1 MADQRGR
8 EGILE
13 ERLHEIEHIRSLE
26 PDYVVNLKHGIVREA
41 YELFLT
47 HFGPNSINDLKAA
60 IAPGRV
66 NLMGDH
72 VDYCDGFVLPMA
84 IPLYTAVV
92 GRPANDQCRGFTNVF
107 SSYFEDPIT
116 VVQPYERKKKE
127 DVRWGRYIQG
137 VLALTRCNLC
147 FDIVVH
153 SSIPM
158 GSGLS
163 SSAAL
168 ELSFY
173 CFVSQF
179 CSDALP
185 GGVKGAELCQR
196 VEHEFLN
203 VPCGIMDQFV
213 ISFAEYAHALRIDC
227 RSLAFDLIPM
237 SISHDALFLI
247 INSGVHHTHSGGEYA
262 KRRETVEKALSVFGV
277 TSWRDVTYQLM
288 QEKSSLLDI
297 VTLDCAFHVVD
308 EIERTMKASEALL
321 DNDITHFGRFMCE
334 SHHSLKEKYRVSCP
348 ELDELVSLVL
358 SCDGVFGSRMTGGG
372 FGGCTVSLVRKDN
385 VDDVKN
391 YVKNNYRAGIPSF
404 YECEPV
410 SHACSVHLDFLS
422 KVGA

>member
-1 MADQRGR
+1 M
-8 EGILE
+8 
-13 ERLHEIEHIRSLE
+13 
-26 PDYVVNLKHGIVREA
+26 
-41 YELFLT
+41 
-47 HFGPNSINDLKAA
+47 DLKAA
-60 IAPGRV
+60 VAPGRV
-66 NLMGDH
+66 NLIGDH

-92 GRPANDQCRGFTNVF
+92 GRAADDQRRSFTNVF
-107 SSYFEDPIT
+107 SSYFEDPVTIL
-116 VVQPYERKKKE
+116 QPYAQKKGE
-127 DVRWGRYIQG
+127 GVRWGRYIQG
-137 VLALTRCNLC
+137 VLALTECTLC

-153 SSIPM
+153 STIPL

-163 SSAAL
+163 SSAAI
-168 ELSFY
+168 ELSSYYFI
-173 CFVSQF
+173 SQF
-179 CSDALP
+179 TSVPLP
-185 GGVKGAELCQR
+185 GGVKAAELCQR

-227 RSLAFDLIPM
+227 RSLTFDLIPM

-262 KRRETVEKALSVFGV
+262 KRRKIVEKALSVLNV
-277 TSWRDVTYQLM
+277 ASWRDVTYQLI
-288 QEKSSLLDI
+288 QEKSSFFDMM
-297 VTLDCAFHVVD
+297 TLDCAFHVVD

-372 FGGCTVSLVRKDN
+372 FGGCTVSLVRKEN
-385 VDDVKN
+385 VDDVKS
-391 YVKNNYRAGIPSF
+391 YVKDNYRSGTPSF

-410 SHACSVHLDFLS
+410 SHASAIQLDFLS
-422 KVGA
+422 ITGAF